1 MIRNRLITLWMAI
14 IALGLALLST
24 PSSAL
29 VPLDGAGINQAVR
42 HGIEHGRFGLAE
54 VLGPN
59 WMEKADGTLLNIY
72 SPFMMLAT
80 KISKSLYPANESLKK
95 VKKLHHGDID
105 RLTNLHYP
113 VEVKFSLS
121 SFGPTATFPSR
132 RKARIEGIGRGKHFV
147 IYPVRTLAPLK
158 ATAVGAVDD
167 ARGGTAANEYEAVI
181 AYYFKI
187 EPITNMDSFDLIV
200 EDAPEKPLKSKP
212 QSKSQAKANKSNK
225 TAVLEAPLD
234 ISPLQELKSEPI
246 VFHIQRDRIY

>member
-1 MIRNRLITLWMAI
+1 MIHNRLITLWMAM

-80 KISKSLYPANESLKK
+80 KISKSRYPANESLKK
-95 VKKLHHGDID
+95 VKKIHQGDID

-121 SFGPTATFPSR
+121 SFGPSATFPAR

-147 IYPVRTLAPLK
+147 IYPVRTFAPLK
-158 ATAVGAVDD
+158 ATPVGAV
-167 ARGGTAANEYEAVI
+167 AGSTEGSAAAAEYEAVI

-187 EPITNMDSFDLIV
+187 EPIINMDTFDLIID
-200 EDAPEKPLKSKP
+200 DAPEKPAKVKVKKP
-212 QSKSQAKANKSNK
+212 KKGQPAEVI
-225 TAVLEAPLD
+225 TEPIAPEPTLD
-234 ISPLQELKSEPI
+234 PI
-246 VFHIQRDRIY
+246 VFHIQRDRIF